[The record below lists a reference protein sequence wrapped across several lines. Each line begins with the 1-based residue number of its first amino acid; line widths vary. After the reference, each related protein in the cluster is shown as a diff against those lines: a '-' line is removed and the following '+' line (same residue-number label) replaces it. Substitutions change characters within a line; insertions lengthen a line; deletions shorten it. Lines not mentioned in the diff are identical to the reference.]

1 MSGLKMRGC
10 YLAGAALGALMAFGA
25 GQASAAD
32 TDLAEVIVTGS
43 RIRGVEA
50 VGSNV
55 VSINQEKIVQS
66 GTSSAAD
73 LLRKVPQVIGLGPSA
88 TASSAQNGAANAT
101 RGSGVNLRGVGV
113 NATLL
118 LLNGKRFPAAGTQGQ
133 FTDPSVIPFLALER
147 VEVVPDGASAIYG
160 SDAIAGV
167 VNLIIRKTFDG
178 AQTNARVSVADGYE
192 THQVSQLLGK
202 SWDSGHAMI
211 AFEHSYNTELDAR
224 DRDFYTSDLRSRG
237 GRDLRSN
244 QCNPGTIIISGVNY
258 AIPAGGVTAANA
270 ASLVP
275 ATNLCDNLKYNYI
288 IPEQQKNSVVLSG
301 RQDITDTI
309 SLFTEGYYSKRQ
321 VLNRNIITSSLTVPS
336 TNPFYVRPPGAP
348 AGTSESVNYSF
359 YKDFGYNYVS
369 SGSAS
374 GEITA
379 GADIKLPGEWKATA
393 YAAYGRSDDVNKQ
406 RSNYYAAGGVAA
418 LADTNPATALNL
430 FGGTN
435 TPATIARV
443 SSGQF
448 IIQARTGLKTYNLH
462 ADGPLIDLPCGKVRL
477 AVGAEYREEQL
488 VTKLFGGAPGPAT
501 TTAYSNVTRNI
512 GATFAELYVPLVG
525 PDMNVPLVRKLDLSI
540 AGRYEDYSDVGTTQ
554 NPKIGVNWELVEGV
568 TFRGSYGKSFRA
580 PSLAENSP
588 IGGGAGLYGDTLPD
602 PSSPTG
608 TSQGIGIAGGNPN
621 LQPETAKT
629 WSFGLDLRPEALPGF
644 HANVTYF
651 KVDYENQIVALRGT
665 AGLLSLPFYSQ
676 FLIRNPTPAQIAALQ
691 AQYATNTPIN
701 IALVKYIQDGR
712 RHNLGTNIIRGFDFD
727 LGYDWTTSLGDF
739 ETSVSGEYF
748 TKFDLS
754 PAPGAP
760 ISAVVDTINYPPELR
775 MRGELAWR
783 GDAWSARSAVNFV
796 GAYKNNTVT
805 PARKIDSYATV
816 DLHLGYDL
824 TAHGGWFDGVTVALD
839 AQNLFNQEPPFV
851 DISGGYDPQMASPIG
866 RLVGVSIDKRW

>member
-10 YLAGAALGALMAFGA
+10 YLAGAALGALMTFGA
-25 GQASAAD
+25 GQASAQD
-32 TDLAEVIVTGS
+32 AELTEVVVTGS

-55 VSINQEKIVQS
+55 VAISQEKIVQS

-73 LLRKVPQVIGLGPSA
+73 LLRKVPQVVGLGPSA
-88 TASSAQNGAANAT
+88 TASTAQNGAANAT

-160 SDAIAGV
+160 SDAVAGV
-167 VNLIIRKTFDG
+167 VNLLIRKNFDG
-178 AQTNARVSVADGYE
+178 AQTNARISSADGYE
-192 THQVSQLLGK
+192 SHQISQLLGK
-202 SWDSGHAMI
+202 SWDSGNAMI
-211 AFEHSYNTELDAR
+211 AFEHTYNTPLKAT
-224 DRDFYTSDLRSRG
+224 DRDFYTSDLRARG
-237 GRDLRSN
+237 GRDLRAN
-244 QCNPGTIIISGVNY
+244 QCNPGNIIIAGVTY
-258 AIPAGGVTAANA
+258 AIPVGGVTAANA

-288 IPEQQKNSVVLSG
+288 IPEQQKNSVVLSA
-301 RQDITDTI
+301 RQDISDSI
-309 SLFTEGYYSKRQ
+309 SLFTEGFYSKRQ
-321 VLNRNIITSSLTVPS
+321 VVNRNIITSSLTVPA

-359 YKDFGYNYVS
+359 FKDFGYNYVS
-369 SGSAS
+369 SGSSS
-374 GEITA
+374 GELTA
-379 GADIKLPGEWKATA
+379 GAEIKLPGAWKAQA
-393 YAAYGRSDDVNKQ
+393 FASYGRSDDLNKQ

-418 LADTNPATALNL
+418 LADTNPATALNV
-430 FGGTN
+430 FGGAN
-435 TPATIARV
+435 NPATIAKV

-448 IIQARTGLKTYNLH
+448 IIQARTGLKTYNVQ
-462 ADGPLIDLPCGKVRL
+462 ADGPLFTAPGGKVRL

-488 VTKLFGGAPGPAT
+488 VTNLFGGAPGPAT
-501 TTAYSNVTRNI
+501 TTAYSNVSRNI
-512 GATFAELYVPLVG
+512 GAAFAELYVPLVG
-525 PDMNVPLVRKLDLSI
+525 PEMNLPLVQRLDLSL
-540 AGRYEDYSDVGTTQ
+540 AGRYEDYSDVGTTK
-554 NPKIGVNWELVEGV
+554 NPKIGLTWELMDGV
-568 TFRGSYGKSFRA
+568 SFRGSYGKSFRA

-629 WSFGLDLRPEALPGF
+629 WSFGVDLRPEAIPGF

-691 AQYATNTPIN
+691 AQYVTNTPIN
-701 IALVKYIQDGR
+701 VALVKYIQDGR

-727 LGYDWTTSLGDF
+727 VGYDWSTGFGDF

-760 ISAVVDTINYPPELR
+760 ISPVVDTINYPPELR

-783 GDAWSARSAVNFV
+783 NDAWSARTAVNFV

-805 PARKIDSYATV
+805 PAKKVDAYTTV
-816 DLHLGYDL
+816 DLHVGYDMS
-824 TAHGGWFDGVTVALD
+824 AYGGWFDGLTVAFD
-839 AQNLFNQEPPFV
+839 AQNLFDRDPPFV
-851 DISGGYDPQMASPIG
+851 DISGGYDPQMTNPIG
-866 RLVGVSIDKRW
+866 RLVGISLDKRW

>member
-1 MSGLKMRGC
+1 MSELKMRGR

-25 GQASAAD
+25 GQASAQD
-32 TDLAEVIVTGS
+32 TSLSEVVVTGS

-55 VSINQEKIVQS
+55 VSINQEAIVQS

-178 AQTNARVSVADGYE
+178 AQTNARVSYADGYE
-192 THQVSQLLGK
+192 THQISQLLGT
-202 SWDSGHAMI
+202 SWDSGAAMI

-237 GRDLRSN
+237 GRDLRAN
-244 QCNPGTIIISGVNY
+244 QCNPGNIIISGVTY

-288 IPEQQKNSVVLSG
+288 IPEQQKNSVVLSA

-359 YKDFGYNYVS
+359 FKDFGYNYVA

-393 YAAYGRSDDVNKQ
+393 YASYGRSDDLNKQ
-406 RSNYYAAGGVAA
+406 RSNYYGAGGVAA

-430 FGGTN
+430 FGGAN
-435 TPATIARV
+435 HPATIAKI

-448 IIQARTGLKTYNLH
+448 IIQARTGLKTYNVQ
-462 ADGPLIDLPCGKVRL
+462 ADGGLIDLPGGKVRL

-488 VTKLFGGAPGPAT
+488 VTNLFGGAPGPAT
-501 TTAYSNVTRNI
+501 TSAYSNVTRNI

-525 PDMNVPLVRKLDLSI
+525 PDMNVPLVRRLDLSV
-540 AGRYEDYSDVGTTQ
+540 AGRYEDYSDVGTTK
-554 NPKIGVNWELVEGV
+554 NPKIGLNWELAEGV
-568 TFRGSYGKSFRA
+568 SFRGSYGKSFRA

-608 TSQGIGIAGGNPN
+608 TRQGIGIAGGNPN

-629 WSFGLDLRPEALPGF
+629 WSFGLDLRPEPLPGF

-665 AGLLSLPFYSQ
+665 AGLLSLPFYAQ
-676 FLIRNPTPAQIAALQ
+676 FVIRNPTPAQIAALQ
-691 AQYATNTPIN
+691 AQYVTNTPIN
-701 IALVKYIQDGR
+701 TALVTYIQDGR

-727 LGYDWTTSLGDF
+727 LGYDWSTSLGDF

-760 ISAVVDTINYPPELR
+760 ITAVVDTINYPPELR

-783 GDAWSARSAVNFV
+783 NNGWSARSAVNFT
-796 GAYKNNTVT
+796 GAYKNNTIT
-805 PARKIDSYATV
+805 PAKKIDAFTTV
-816 DLHLGYDL
+816 DLHVSYDL
-824 TAHGGWFDGVTVALD
+824 SPRGGWFDGVTVALD
-839 AQNLFNQEPPFV
+839 AQNLFNKEPPFV